1 MTHLTQP
8 FEDYALV
15 NRQTEDTTREHK
27 LQVLL
32 LSDKTIVKAERA
44 RFWKAYD
51 AKVRFFSKISE
62 TLGNLWIFP
71 SFVEKAFQKAFQIQN
86 FSGFK
91 LKFSFVQLQRTY
103 KLYIFVRRLL
113 KRNLLAMRRIFF
125 AL

>member
-1 MTHLTQP
+1 ML
-8 FEDYALV
+8 
-15 NRQTEDTTREHK
+15 K
-27 LQVLL
+27 LDSFRKYLKLL
-32 LSDKTIVKAERA
+32 GI
-44 RFWKAYD
+44 FGY
-51 AKVRFFSKISE
+51 
-62 TLGNLWIFP
+62 FP

>member
-32 LSDKTIVKAERA
+32 LTDKTIVKAEGA

-51 AKVRFFSKISE
+51 AKVIFFSRISE
-62 TLGNLWIFP
+62 TLGNLWIF
-71 SFVEKAFQKAFQIQN
+71 FH
-86 FSGFK
+86 
-91 LKFSFVQLQRTY
+91 
-103 KLYIFVRRLL
+103 RLL
-113 KRNLLAMRRIFF
+113 KKVFRKLFRFKTLVVLN
-125 AL
+125 